1 MFKMLDYL
9 EIIFGTILTVVSSM
23 ILGYF
28 LGALGSYAGIIIVT
42 AGIGYRVNE
51 DLINGALHGS
61 VVAVLAGMLS
71 FIVMMAMWSFGVGPG
86 STIMEFG
93 VMGIIFGLLINLIV
107 GASGGAIGSVIRT

>member
-42 AGIGYRVNE
+42 ACIGYRVNE